1 MAESFQ
7 RKSPAMNFEAIGVKL
22 AWAVLVA
29 GLGLTVLAGAF
40 VVLTGATGG
49 LLVAA
54 FGAVAAQVG
63 KISLGSYPTSSISRV
78 TSPDAQPDLV
88 AA

>member
-1 MAESFQ
+1 
-7 RKSPAMNFEAIGVKL
+7 MNFESINVKL
-22 AWAVLVA
+22 AWAVLIA
-29 GLGLTVLAGAF
+29 GVTLTVLAGAF
-40 VVLTGATGG
+40 VVLTGAYGG

-63 KISLGSYPTSSISRV
+63 KISLRDNPASSFARMS
-78 TSPDAQPDLV
+78 SGEAQPDLV

>member
-1 MAESFQ
+1 MTLEFINA
-7 RKSPAMNFEAIGVKL
+7 KL
-22 AWAVLVA
+22 AWAVLIT
-29 GLGLTVLAGAF
+29 GLTLTVLSGAF
-40 VVLTGATGG
+40 VVMTGASNG

-63 KISLGSYPTSSISRV
+63 KISLRDNPASSLARV
-78 TSPDAQPDLV
+78 TSQDAQPDLV

>member
-1 MAESFQ
+1 
-7 RKSPAMNFEAIGVKL
+7 MNFESINVKL
-22 AWAVLVA
+22 AWSVLIA
-29 GLGLTVLAGAF
+29 GLTLTVLAGVF
-40 VVLTGATGG
+40 VVLTGAIGG

-63 KISLGSYPTSSISRV
+63 KVSLRANPASSVARV
-78 TSPDAQPDLV
+78 TSEEAQPGLV

>member
-1 MAESFQ
+1 
-7 RKSPAMNFEAIGVKL
+7 MNLDTINAKL
-22 AWAVLVA
+22 AWAVLIA
-29 GLGLTVLAGAF
+29 GLALTVLAGAF
-40 VVLTGATGG
+40 VILTGATGG

-63 KISLGSYPTSSISRV
+63 KISLRDNPT
-78 TSPDAQPDLV
+78 TSPARLRASETQPDLV

>member
-1 MAESFQ
+1 
-7 RKSPAMNFEAIGVKL
+7 MNLDMINAKL
-22 AWAVLVA
+22 AWGVLIA
-29 GLGLTVLAGAF
+29 GLGLTVLASAF

-54 FGAVAAQVG
+54 FGAVSAQVG
-63 KISLGSYPTSSISRV
+63 KVSLRDNPASSISRV
-78 TSPDAQPDLV
+78 TAREAQPDLV

>member
-1 MAESFQ
+1 MNLESIN
-7 RKSPAMNFEAIGVKL
+7 AKL

-29 GLGLTVLAGAF
+29 GLALTVLAGAF

-54 FGAVAAQVG
+54 FGAVAAQIG
-63 KISLGSYPTSSISRV
+63 KISLRDNPASSIARV
-78 TSPDAQPDLV
+78 IPPS
-88 AA
+88 

>member
-1 MAESFQ
+1 
-7 RKSPAMNFEAIGVKL
+7 MNFEAINVKL

-40 VVLTGATGG
+40 VILTGATGG

-54 FGAVAAQVG
+54 FGAIAAQVG
-63 KISLGSYPTSSISRV
+63 KISLRDNPASSTARIR
-78 TSPDAQPDLV
+78 SPEAQPDLV

>member
-1 MAESFQ
+1 
-7 RKSPAMNFEAIGVKL
+7 MNFEAINVKL

-40 VVLTGATGG
+40 VILTGATGG

-54 FGAVAAQVG
+54 FGAIAAQVG
-63 KISLGSYPTSSISRV
+63 KISLRDNPASSTARIRS
-78 TSPDAQPDLV
+78 SEAQPDLV

>member
-1 MAESFQ
+1 
-7 RKSPAMNFEAIGVKL
+7 MNFESINVKL

-29 GLGLTVLAGAF
+29 GVTLTVLAGAF

-63 KISLGSYPTSSISRV
+63 KISLRDNPASSLARV
-78 TSPDAQPDLV
+78 ASHDTQPDLV

>member
-1 MAESFQ
+1 
-7 RKSPAMNFEAIGVKL
+7 MNLDSINAKL
-22 AWAVLVA
+22 AWAVLVT
-29 GLGLTVLAGAF
+29 GVTLTVLAGAV

-54 FGAVAAQVG
+54 FGAVAAQIG
-63 KISLGSYPTSSISRV
+63 KISLRDNPASGLSLASPTEAH
-78 TSPDAQPDLV
+78 TDLV